1 MIVFIARKINA
12 IIRLNAGVI
21 PNISDEIMYRPS
33 VMPSD
38 PGVMF
43 INTVSIVIVARYR
56 ALSAVIS

>member
-21 PNISDEIMYRPS
+21 PNTPDETMYRPS

-43 INTVSIVIVARYR
+43 IKTARTVMAARYSVLR
-56 ALSAVIS
+56 IVVS